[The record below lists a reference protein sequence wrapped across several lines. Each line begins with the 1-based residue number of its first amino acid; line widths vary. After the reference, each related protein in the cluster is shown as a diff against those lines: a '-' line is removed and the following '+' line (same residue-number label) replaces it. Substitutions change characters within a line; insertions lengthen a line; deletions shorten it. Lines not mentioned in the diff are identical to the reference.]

1 MFGRKDHNITRK
13 DIPPQAASVLEGL
26 RRAGYQAYLVG
37 GCIRDLLTG
46 KKPKDFDVSTNA
58 TPEQVR
64 RVFKNSRIIGRRFK
78 ICHVVFGRDIIE
90 VTTFRSNREP
100 KHESFK
106 HQTSGTGMLVR
117 DNIYGRSAEEDA
129 ARRDFT
135 INAIYYDLKSS
146 ELIDFHAGLY
156 DLHRGVIDM
165 IGDPEKRYLED
176 PVRMIRALRFA
187 AKLGFTI
194 SKRTAEPIRRMEHLL
209 LQVSNARMFEEVN
222 KLFLTG
228 HGLQSYKIL
237 RQYGMFEVLFAG
249 LEQFLD
255 NPSFDAFVEYALE
268 SSDERYHDQKRN
280 MPHFLYAVILWPKF
294 QNEVSKLLALNDT
307 MADRASMR
315 EIADIACPAVLKEQN
330 SITAIPMGIAES
342 IRSMWSLQ
350 LQFLD
355 ISDPDE
361 VASIASKQLFR
372 GGFDIFRLR
381 ARFEPYLAPYV
392 EFWQPYYDSSAKTA
406 TERREM
412 QSQKENR
419 KSQQQAV
426 AMQASA
432 PVPERSKKKAQ
443 QPAAGSNETFEDDT
457 DAERQDR
464 LARAR
469 AWRASMHLDP

>member
-1 MFGRKDHNITRK
+1 M
-13 DIPPQAASVLEGL
+13 LEGL

-37 GCIRDLLTG
+37 GCIRDLLSG

-64 RVFKNSRIIGRRFK
+64 RVFSNSRIIGRRFK
-78 ICHVVFGRDIIE
+78 ICHVVFGREIIE
-90 VTTFRSNREP
+90 VTTFRSNQEP
-100 KHESFK
+100 KHDSFK

-117 DNIYGRSAEEDA
+117 DNIYGKNAEEDA

-135 INAIYYDLKSS
+135 INAIYYDLKNS
-146 ELIDFHAGLY
+146 ELIDFHAGIY
-156 DLHRGVIDM
+156 DLKRKVIDM
-165 IGDPEKRYLED
+165 IGDPQKRYLED

-228 HGLQSYKIL
+228 HGLESYKLL
-237 RQYGMFEVLFAG
+237 RQYGMFEILFGG

-255 NPSFDAFVEYALE
+255 NPAFNSFVEYALQ
-268 SSDERYHDQKRN
+268 SSDERYRDQKRN

-294 QNEVSKLLALNDT
+294 QSAVSRLMALNDT
-307 MADRASMR
+307 KADRVSMR
-315 EIADIACPAVLKEQN
+315 EIADLACPAVLKEQN
-330 SITAIPMGIAES
+330 HITAIPMGIAES

-355 ISDPDE
+355 IDDPDE

-372 GGFDIFRLR
+372 GGFDIFRIR
-381 ARFEPYLAPYV
+381 ARFEPYLKRYV
-392 EFWQPYYDSSAKTA
+392 DFWQPYYDQSAQNASRRREAMEKED
-406 TERREM
+406 ERR
-412 QSQKENR
+412 N
-419 KSQQQAV
+419 
-426 AMQASA
+426 
-432 PVPERSKKKAQ
+432 ERVSKAEFSKRPQ
-443 QPAAGSNETFEDDT
+443 IPDVSGSNEVFSDDT